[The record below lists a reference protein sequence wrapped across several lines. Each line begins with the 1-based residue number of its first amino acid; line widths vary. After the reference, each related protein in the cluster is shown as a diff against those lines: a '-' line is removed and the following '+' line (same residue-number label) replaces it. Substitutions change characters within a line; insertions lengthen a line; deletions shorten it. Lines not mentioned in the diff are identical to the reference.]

1 VINVFHT
8 GEGEVVKVLQFLKIK
23 KSVVIILF
31 NFSRSTLAM
40 QQRDVRQSVL
50 PVHTFIVISGS

>member
-1 VINVFHT
+1 MINVFHT
-8 GEGEVVKVLQFLKIK
+8 GEGDVVKVLQFLKIK

-50 PVHTFIVISGS
+50 PVRTFIVISGS